1 MSGLFARGQLA
12 GQDGVRYTRSKHIG
26 DIGDASAIFGMSG
39 VSTDR
44 SFHLLVPASSGG
56 FRRAISSALR
66 RPISV

>member
-12 GQDGVRYTRSKHIG
+12 GRDGVRYTRSKHIG
-26 DIGDASAIFGMSG
+26 DIGDAGATFGLSG

-56 FRRAISSALR
+56 AVGPRYGSSAS
-66 RPISV
+66 ISV